1 MLIIKKLSGMIK
13 EEIGDAEKYAR
24 CALNHKETDK
34 TLADTFF
41 TLANEELKHMEML
54 HTQVVR
60 IIDDY
65 RKTKGNPPEGMQAIY
80 DYVHEEQMEA
90 VKEVKVL
97 LSMYKGA

>member
-24 CALNHKETDK
+24 CALSHKETDK
-34 TLADTFF
+34 VLADTFF

-80 DYVHEEQMEA
+80 DYVHEEQIEA

-97 LSMYKGA
+97 LNMYKGA